1 VLLQV
6 MADTGNVRGDLDT
19 IREADTSN
27 LTQSR
32 VRLLGGHGTN
42 CSADT
47 TLLGAA
53 QIRVLLLL
61 RVISL
66 LQGGS
71 GALGNQ
77 DLTAFAYKL
86 VKSRHFVSP
95 FLIVN
100 IGYFPTF

>member
-42 CSADT
+42 CGADT